1 MWFLERETPIR
12 FKMQDEG
19 GPLVAKQLE
28 ELGALEESESK
39 RLHEV
44 RYSTH
49 VASSH
54 TAPRPFSPWVVT
66 APSVALLL
74 MR

>member
-19 GPLVAKQLE
+19 GPLVAKQQA

-54 TAPRPFSPWVVT
+54 TTPLVAVGGNR
-66 APSVALLL
+66 SVGDAFAL
-74 MR
+74 R